1 MKLVVNIDIRMK
13 LLEFDYYLPKELIA
27 QEPLARRDAS
37 RLLVV
42 DRKTRTISHRSFKDL
57 AGYFKPK
64 DLLVLNNTRV
74 IPARLLGVKKDTLGK
89 VDVLLVER
97 LSDKRF
103 KVLIKPHLKIGGELI
118 FSHGTVRAQLVED
131 KVLEFKNALSEQALK
146 KIGLIPL
153 PPYIKRQPGE
163 RDSLRY
169 QTVYARNPGAIAA
182 PTAGLHFTRELLKEI
197 EEKEVKLAHI
207 TLHAGVGTF
216 KPVRSEDIRNHIM
229 EPEEFNISQKTI
241 KDIITIKE
249 KGGRVFAVGTTTTRA
264 LETAAAIFTNHAC
277 PPKPWRRR
285 KSRTTNH
292 CGYTNLFIYPGYKF
306 KIVDCLLTNFH
317 LPKTTLL
324 MLVCAFASSFAG
336 SEAGR
341 DRIMQAYQEAIKEK
355 YRFYSYGDAML
366 II

>member
-1 MKLVVNIDIRMK
+1 MKLSD
-13 LLEFDYYLPKELIA
+13 FDYYLPKELIA

-57 AGYFKPK
+57 AGYFKPT

-118 FSHGTVRAQLVED
+118 FSHGTRRAQLVED
-131 KVLEFKNALSEQALK
+131 KVLEFKNALSAQALK
-146 KIGLIPL
+146 KIGLMPL

-197 EEKEVKLAHI
+197 EEKEVRLAHI
-207 TLHAGVGTF
+207 TLHVGVGTF

-264 LETAAAIFTNHAC
+264 LETAAAIFTNHE
-277 PPKPWRRR
+277 
-285 KSRTTNH
+285 SRTTNH

-317 LPKTTLL
+317 LPRTTLL
-324 MLVCAFASSFAG
+324 MLVCAF
-336 SEAGR
+336 AGR

-366 II
+366 IV

>member
-1 MKLVVNIDIRMK
+1 MKLS
-13 LLEFDYYLPKELIA
+13 EFDYYLPKELIA
-27 QEPLARRDAS
+27 QEPKACRDAS

-42 DRKTRTISHRSFKDL
+42 DRKTGTISHRSFRDL
-57 AGYFKPK
+57 AGYFKPPE
-64 DLLVLNNTRV
+64 LLVLNNTRV

-89 VDVLLVER
+89 VDVLLAER

-118 FSHGTVRAQLVED
+118 FNHGTIRAQLVED
-131 KVLEFKNALSEQALK
+131 KCLEFKNALPAEALK
-146 KIGLIPL
+146 KIGLMPL
-153 PPYIKRQPGE
+153 PPYIKRQPGK

-207 TLHAGVGTF
+207 TLHVGVGTF

-229 EPEEFNISQKTI
+229 EPEEFNIPGKTV

-264 LETAAAIFTNHAC
+264 LETSAAIFTNHEA
-277 PPKPWRRR
+277 P
-285 KSRTTNH
+285 TTKH
-292 CGYTNLFIYPGYKF
+292 CGHTNLFIYPGYKF
-306 KIVDCLLTNFH
+306 KLVDCLLTNFH

-324 MLVCAFASSFAG
+324 MLACAFA
-336 SEAGR
+336 GR
-341 DRIMQAYQEAIKEK
+341 GLIMQAYQEAIKEK

-366 II
+366 IL